1 MHQIKTQNKGEV
13 WQRDAS
19 CCCEKRVI
27 CVGHEWKFARVAEK
41 MQENTTQSSKP
52 KKRRVW
58 SNLSNVNKE

>member
-1 MHQIKTQNKGEV
+1 MHQIKTQKIGEV

-41 MQENTTQSSKP
+41 C
-52 KKRRVW
+52 KKILLKVQ
-58 SNLSNVNKE
+58 NNKREKYGVI